1 MLGKMISLVEKNKC
15 NLKLSRIKIC
25 QIFSK
30 KNIMEALERFL
41 VQTKR
46 KSGATVQIGKG
57 FLSSYFQGQIF
68 FEIKIWMFMSLIVA
82 QSISN

>member
-1 MLGKMISLVEKNKC
+1 MK
-15 NLKLSRIKIC
+15 
-25 QIFSK
+25 
-30 KNIMEALERFL
+30 ALERFF
-41 VQTKR
+41 VQTIR

-68 FEIKIWMFMSLIVA
+68 FEIKIWVSMSLIMA

>member
-1 MLGKMISLVEKNKC
+1 
-15 NLKLSRIKIC
+15 
-25 QIFSK
+25 
-30 KNIMEALERFL
+30 MEALERFL

-68 FEIKIWMFMSLIVA
+68 FEIKIWVFMSLIMA